1 MERTAP
7 NQEQFVLESPGYKHV
22 ILCFLTHVISG
33 VFCIVDLIC

>member
-1 MERTAP
+1 MESIAP
-7 NQEQFVLESPGYKHV
+7 NQKRFVLESPGYKPV